1 MAKIKGSLEAANTT
15 LILTLLADTTAKLAA
30 ERWRIPP
37 YVEVDFEVPDGF
49 YNVESVGG
57 LFDTEL
63 RKITGEITPDS
74 LVGVGSGGGGG
85 GAAGPGSFLKLK
97 AGDPVPVGTPS
108 GTLVVRVS

>member
-37 YVEVDFEVPDGF
+37 HVAVDFEIPDGY

-57 LFDTEL
+57 LFDIEL

-85 GAAGPGSFLKLK
+85 GPAGPGSFLKLR
-97 AGDPVPVGTPS
+97 AGDPVPAGTPS

>member
-15 LILTLLADTTAKLAA
+15 LILTLLADTSAKLAA

-37 YVEVDFEVPDGF
+37 HVEVDFELPDGF

-57 LFDTEL
+57 LFDIEL
-63 RKITGEITPDS
+63 CKIVGEIAPDS

-85 GAAGPGSFLKLK
+85 TSGPGSFLKLR
-97 AGDPVPVGTPS
+97 AGDPVPAGTPS
-108 GTLVVRVS
+108 GTLIVRVS

>member
-37 YVEVDFEVPDGF
+37 HVEVDFEVPDGY

-57 LFDTEL
+57 LFDIEL

-74 LVGVGSGGGGG
+74 LVGVGSGGP
-85 GAAGPGSFLKLK
+85 AGPGSFLKLR
-97 AGDPVPVGTPS
+97 AGDPVPAGTPS